1 MWVVPVVAV
10 GLSVAERVVTVGV
23 KEAAEEKVEAA
34 PVDSEVAA
42 AAAVETVGVELEVAA
57 REVALVGAVAAAARQ
72 QG

>member
-1 MWVVPVVAV
+1 MVAV